1 MMPSTVTGGQ
11 VAPRSAASTS
21 VDVVAPVEGR
31 RGVPEHVSNRS
42 GPGLRLPVPQP
53 EPVDPQAQA
62 LVERILCTGAA
73 QAETVVAMLRRKLEG
88 TDDPEARAAIMAR
101 FEQALVGEPG
111 WGDVLASLT
120 RNTLEAVLNRTA
132 WSVLAQ
138 ALPTSAAVFAG
149 AALLQQR
156 SWSGVAALLAA
167 LASQLPSLRSHEDFE
182 ALVQSLPVA
191 LRESLS
197 TLHDWVEAIDAP
209 FAPRLQL
216 APALAVVTAALLW
229 QLQRTLPSERVPRA
243 GLAAFI
249 AALPRHWGQLAGL
262 CRPLGALLA
271 PRAPAVPPRLLT
283 CLHERSGGIHPAA
296 SLALSVAAV
305 RPARGV
311 PGPHVDIPA
320 ADAGTGHAVSRA
332 TRTELGLAGL
342 GAGLVMSGLT
352 LMQQGWTWVS
362 GNLPAAAADGSG
374 PEADAQPRPVQ
385 ELIPLLDDIVD
396 ISGNATVWEALY
408 TRIDEAPPQPMEALV
423 ELVQQQLVANALVDE
438 VLVPP
443 SRVRRAVNDH
453 SPLPAPA
460 RNGSVALSQRDGLRA
475 ASRQLVDAAQ
485 AMPSGPSQPEELV
498 IGNENRVAMAMAR
511 MNLRRWMHH
520 HGRTR
525 LQQHAALDIALRAL
539 AYSDKQLERVSHGL
553 PNLDGHIAT
562 RLVQQI
568 QHVANL
574 TVDPASI
581 YLNTFSESM
590 CWPDWEARQVPGPDP
605 AMRGWYSTYPRDR
618 RIRSGLI
625 SSHTLVEAAVLP
637 AETDNARSGLYN
649 SGVPGTH
656 FPIEEVPLRLAQY
669 NQAINGSDYLRSFQS
684 TLSTFIGAC
693 ENSAPHAER
702 DAYLDAMTQ
711 RMAGTATLLNA
722 MGHLDEA
729 GQWLIDTLLRYP
741 TQFGTGTGNS
751 TLGRALALPGQDI
764 RVHALNAQP
773 AGGGTVPLYG
783 LVLAES
789 RPSAERRQG
798 AVVLISPTRLP
809 LVEQF
814 TSQADALQ
822 RLSGEVPHQLH
833 SWVPAHLHP
842 RWSAGNGPVTLGASV
857 DDHLMRALFLQ
868 QLKLRSE
875 RLNHTTADSAA
886 DTRKDY
892 LALDRRLLALPPPV
906 ATPIIAAANEGAAAS
921 GLDPYEILGVHWL
934 AQLGVPSRGVL
945 RNAEV
950 EDARWLN
957 SMATTRGLLEF
968 SYPLPVRYVA
978 NVLEAAI
985 LNQTRVAIDTTAHY
999 LVRFSG
1005 GTANAA
1011 SPSGFVHDAHQKT
1024 GACRLVE
1031 CAFDK
1036 AKGYPDGE
1044 PGSSELGIYTADNST
1059 VYDQDT
1065 EVDGLLP
1072 GQFLSVVRG
1081 LDLRTGYLD
1090 AIAEFWK
1097 TQRDEVKVCLRGVY
1111 MFSAWQQFAEGSLS
1125 AHGLQLAI
1133 SATGYMLAAQAEDR
1147 SFQCHMADG
1156 AQVSWVSIYGAQ
1168 STLMRIDHPGGSQVL
1183 LYSPGDSVAFREFS
1197 DAAQLSAWLGRVVH
1211 SPQGR
1216 SWLEASFD
1224 LADLQD
1230 GWFSNG
1236 VSSTLGKA
1244 PEDLF
1249 KGNSTG
1255 PAIEGQDL
1263 FDAMATRLQQ
1273 RTVNDAGT
1281 LLSSNWETWRDLLQ
1295 RRLQV
1300 FDLVVGLVSIPLP
1313 ALIPVVAVGA
1323 GIEMGLGI
1331 EKSIDG
1337 RTQADRQDGAVDAAW
1352 GAAGVAL
1359 TAPFAVGRTAART
1372 AALSTEEGIR
1382 LVPQVQAITDA
1393 AEVARAD
1400 PLARLSARYAQ
1411 PADLVVEGARPADNG
1426 IYHFA
1431 GRHYIRQAG
1440 NVYEVAFDKF
1450 NRTWRL
1456 KNPNPGL
1463 MYQDPV
1469 RLNADG
1475 LWEPHTEVGLRGGAP
1490 EVPYV
1495 SRSTS
1500 ADASYVNAVQ
1510 VDLQRSTQ
1518 SLDSAGADFRW
1529 GRTHWERVAL
1539 PQEVQQ
1545 GASLARMKELFV
1557 SGRLEPA
1564 QRGAMSA
1571 IIARL
1576 ERTMRIERA
1585 LRVEEAVA
1593 AAVEVNEGVLI
1604 PVSQM
1609 MLETGQGTRMGW
1621 CTGMSRMFA
1630 LGMAEGKMNA
1640 VIRNLRRAMRRPG
1653 EGLGAELLG
1662 AVRDAQ
1668 GAALL
1673 PGTVSAH
1680 APIEYA
1686 DIGTFLNSV
1695 KGDAGFFLTGTS
1707 HHMFAGVETLP
1718 NGIKVYR
1725 VGDPNLG
1732 VIQFHDLKKF
1742 NRFMR
1747 YLFGSRYFSALS
1759 GSASGAGRETLA
1771 EMYGA
1776 TRATSHSSATQFMIR
1791 QVDPEKLVRQARSRG
1806 WDRLLQDVPD

>member
-1 MMPSTVTGGQ
+1 M
-11 VAPRSAASTS
+11 
-21 VDVVAPVEGR
+21 
-31 RGVPEHVSNRS
+31 
-42 GPGLRLPVPQP
+42 
-53 EPVDPQAQA
+53 QA
-62 LVERILCTGAA
+62 LVERILCTGAP
-73 QAETVVAMLRRKLEG
+73 QAETVVGMLRRKLEEV
-88 TDDPEARAAIMAR
+88 DEPETRAAIMAR
-101 FEQALVGEPG
+101 FEQALIGEPG
-111 WGDVLASLT
+111 WADAMASLT
-120 RNTLEAVLNRTA
+120 RNTLQVVFNRTG
-132 WSVLAQ
+132 WSVL
-138 ALPTSAAVFAG
+138 SAAMPTTAALLAG
-149 AALLQQR
+149 AQLLQQR
-156 SWSGVAALLAA
+156 SWSGVAAVLAA
-167 LASQLPSLRSHEDFE
+167 LAPGLPTLRSHAEFE
-182 ALVQSLPVA
+182 ALVQSLPVS
-191 LRESLS
+191 LRDSLA
-197 TLHDWVEAIDAP
+197 TLNDWVEAMDAP

-216 APALAVVTAALLW
+216 APALAVLTAALLW
-229 QLQRTLPSERVPRA
+229 QLQRMLPEARAPRH
-243 GLAAFI
+243 GVAAFV
-249 AALPRHWGQLAGL
+249 AALPMHWGKLIGL
-262 CRPLGALLA
+262 WRPLGGLLA
-271 PRAPAVPPRLLT
+271 PPPSQTVPRLITWLRDRPG
-283 CLHERSGGIHPAA
+283 EIVPAA
-296 SLALSVAAV
+296 SLPLSAAAV
-305 RPARGV
+305 VPLPAKG
-311 PGPHVDIPA
+311 GSIVDIPDDHAGAVRA
-320 ADAGTGHAVSRA
+320 ASGAA
-332 TRTELGLAGL
+332 RTDLGLLGLGGSLMVAGL
-342 GAGLVMSGLT
+342 TMIH
-352 LMQQGWTWVS
+352 QGWKLVFV
-362 GNLPAAAADGSG
+362 NVPAATPDTAPIPDSYA
-374 PEADAQPRPVQ
+374 RPVA
-385 ELIPLLDDIVD
+385 EVIPLLDEIVD
-396 ISGNATVWEALY
+396 VSGNATVWEDIY
-408 TRIDEAPPQPMEALV
+408 TRIDDAPLQSVDALV
-423 ELVQQQLVANALVDE
+423 EMVQQRLIANALVDE
-438 VLVPP
+438 VLVAPT
-443 SRVRRAVNDH
+443 RVRRAVNDH

-460 RNGSVALSQRDGLRA
+460 LNQSVQVNQRDGLLA
-475 ASRQLVDAAQ
+475 ASKQLVDAAQ
-485 AMPSGPSQPEELV
+485 ALPSGPAQPEEAV
-498 IGNENRVAMAMAR
+498 VGNENRVALAMAR
-511 MNLRRWMHH
+511 MHLRRWMHH
-520 HGRTR
+520 HGGSRQ
-525 LQQHAALDIALRAL
+525 QQHAALEIALRAL
-539 AYSDKQLERVSHGL
+539 TYSDKQLERVSLGL
-553 PNLDGHIAT
+553 PNLDRHIAT
-562 RLVQQI
+562 ELVQQI
-568 QHVANL
+568 QSSTNL
-574 TVDPASI
+574 TVDPHGI
-581 YLNTFSESM
+581 YLNTFSESF

-605 AMRGWYSTYPRDR
+605 AMRGWYSTYPRNR

-625 SSHTLVEAAVLP
+625 SSDTLVEATLLPPKTDAVH
-637 AETDNARSGLYN
+637 SGLYN

-656 FPIEEVPLRLAQY
+656 FPIEEVQLTLGQF
-669 NQAINGSDYLRSFQS
+669 NDAINGSDYLGSFQN

-693 ENSAPHAER
+693 EGRAAHAER
-702 DAYLDAMTQ
+702 DAYLEAMRQ
-711 RMAGTATLLNA
+711 RLAGTSTLLNA

-729 GQWLIDTLLRYP
+729 GLWLIDTLLRYP
-741 TQFGTGTGNS
+741 TQFGTGTGNT

-764 RVHALNAQP
+764 QVHALNAQP

-789 RPSAERRQG
+789 QPSPERRKG

-822 RLSGEVPHQLH
+822 RLAGEVPHQLH
-833 SWVPAHLHP
+833 SWVPLHLHA
-842 RWSAGNGPVTLGASV
+842 RWSAGNGPVVLGTSV
-857 DDHLMRALFLQ
+857 DDDLLRALLLQ
-868 QLKLRSE
+868 QLNLRSE
-875 RLNHTTADSAA
+875 RLNHTRGASAA

-892 LALDRRLLALPPPV
+892 LALDRRLLALPPSV
-906 ATPIIAAANEGAAAS
+906 ATPMLTAANEAATAS
-921 GLDPYEILGVHWL
+921 GLDPYDILGVHWL
-934 AQLGVPSRGVL
+934 VQLGVPSRGVL

-978 NVLEAAI
+978 DALERAI

-1005 GTANAA
+1005 GTANVA
-1011 SPSGFVHDAHQKT
+1011 SPSGFVHDANQKT

-1036 AKGYPDGE
+1036 AKGYPDGA
-1044 PGSSELGIYTADNST
+1044 PGSSDLGIYTADNST

-1072 GQFLSVVRG
+1072 GLFLSVVRG
-1081 LDLRTGYLD
+1081 LDLRSGYLD

-1147 SFQCHMADG
+1147 AFRCHMADG
-1156 AQVSWVSIYGAQ
+1156 SQVSWVSIYGAQ
-1168 STLMRIDHPGGSQVL
+1168 STLMRIDHQGGSQVL
-1183 LYSPGDSVAFREFS
+1183 LYSPGDNVAFREFS
-1197 DAAQLSAWLGRVVH
+1197 DAAQLSAWLGRVVN
-1211 SPQGR
+1211 SLQGR

-1255 PAIEGQDL
+1255 PAINGEDL
-1263 FDAMATRLQQ
+1263 FDAMATRLEQ
-1273 RTVNDAGT
+1273 RTVNDADT

-1331 EKSIDG
+1331 EKSVDG
-1337 RTQADRQDGAVDAAW
+1337 RTQADRHDGAVDAAW

-1359 TAPFAVGRTAART
+1359 TAPFAMGRTAART
-1372 AALSTEEGIR
+1372 AALSTEEGLR
-1382 LVPQVQAITDA
+1382 LVPAVQAITDA
-1393 AEVARAD
+1393 AEVARVD

-1411 PADLVVEGARPADNG
+1411 PAGLVVEGARPADNG

-1440 NVYEVAFDKF
+1440 NVYEVSFDKF

-1475 LWEPHTEVGLRGGAP
+1475 LWEPHTEVGLRGGSP
-1490 EVPYV
+1490 DQPYV

-1510 VDLQRSTQ
+1510 VEMQRSTQ

-1539 PQEVQQ
+1539 PYEVQQ

-1593 AAVEVNEGVLI
+1593 AAVEANEGALI

-1621 CTGMSRMFA
+1621 CTGMSRMLA
-1630 LGMAEGKMNA
+1630 LGMAEGKLGV
-1640 VIRNLRRAMRRPG
+1640 VIRNLRRAMRRPN

-1673 PGTVSAH
+1673 PGTASAH
-1680 APIEYA
+1680 APIEYT
-1686 DIGTFLNSV
+1686 DIGRFLNSV
-1695 KGDAGFFLTGTS
+1695 KGDAQFFLTGTS
-1707 HHMFAGVETLP
+1707 HHMVAAVSELP
-1718 NGIKVYR
+1718 NGVR
-1725 VGDPNLG
+1725 VFEVGDPNIG
-1732 VIQFHDLKKF
+1732 VIRFYKLSKF

-1759 GSASGAGRETLA
+1759 GSASRAGRETLA

-1776 TRATSHSSATQFMIR
+1776 TRATSQGAATQFMIR
-1791 QVDPEKLVRQARSRG
+1791 QVDPQKLIRQARARG
-1806 WDRLLQDVPD
+1806 WDRLLRDVPD